1 MSAQNH
7 PAVMGDHTGI
17 YRVTILRTPADAAR
31 LTGEYVEADD
41 MYRRGGSD
49 RSEWIEFTGSVLL
62 ERLGEDFEPV
72 GQDVLLAAEFNA
84 RFGTTFPAG
93 GRK

>member
-1 MSAQNH
+1 VSARNL

-17 YRVTILRTPADAAR
+17 YRVTILRTPADAVR

-49 RSEWIEFTGSVLL
+49 RSEWIEFTGSVHV
-62 ERLGEDFEPV
+62 ERLDADFEPLD
-72 GQDVLLAAEFNA
+72 QDVLLAGEFNA
-84 RFGTTFPAG
+84 RFGTAFPVG